1 MDQAPR
7 LVLDSI
13 RSRRS
18 IRRYQAR
25 PVPHQVI
32 ENLLDAATW
41 APSSHN
47 RQPWR
52 FAVVQDEAKK
62 IALAAAMGKRLRED
76 LEGDGAPGQ
85 AIDADVSRSYSRIK
99 EAPVLVV
106 ACVTMRDMDVYPD
119 SRRKKAEWT
128 MAGQSVA
135 MAVENLLL
143 AAHALGLGAC
153 WMCAP
158 LFAPDTVREVLH
170 LDADWDPQALITIGY
185 PAESKSKTRLPLASV
200 VKYLDTDEHG

>member
-1 MDQAPR
+1 MGVQDSQ
-7 LVLDSI
+7 LLLDAI

-25 PVPHQVI
+25 PVPREI
-32 ENLLDAATW
+32 LTTLLEAASW
-41 APSSHN
+41 APSAHN

-52 FAVVQDEAKK
+52 FAVVEQGRTKV
-62 IALAAAMGKRLRED
+62 ALAAAMGARLRED
-76 LEGDGAPGQ
+76 LEKDGAAAQ
-85 AIDADVSRSYSRIK
+85 VVDADVSRSYARFTG
-99 EAPVLVV
+99 APVLVV

-143 AAHALGLGAC
+143 AAHVLGLGTC

-158 LFAPDTVREVLH
+158 LFASDTVREVLH
-170 LDADWDPQALITIGY
+170 LDADWDPQAIITIGY
-185 PAESKSKTRLPLASV
+185 PAEARAKTREPLSSV
-200 VKYLDTDEHG
+200 VRYLDTD